1 MSERRANA
9 LRGEAEIVIEGTR
22 LILRP
27 RFAALVAAE
36 DELGS
41 LFELVERAANGRLL
55 LSEIVTLFW
64 HVARDRPAQLT
75 RDQLGEGMMKLGL
88 AGVTPALKILLKQ
101 ILSGG
106 DA

>member
-1 MSERRANA
+1 MSERPANA
-9 LRGEAEIVIEGTR
+9 MRGEAEIVIAGRR

-27 RFAALVAAE
+27 SFAALVAAE
-36 DELGS
+36 EELGS
-41 LFELVERAANGRLL
+41 LFDLVERAAGGRLL

-64 HVARDRPAQLT
+64 HVVCDRPDHLT
-75 RDQLGEGMMKLGL
+75 RDQLGEGMMTLGL
-88 AGVTPALKILLKQ
+88 AGVTPALKILLRQ